1 MPTFD
6 FNFSITSKK
15 DSKPHGSYG
24 VIYKNANV
32 AYGTFA
38 KYGSNGAIYGI
49 KNKSTDKVYVGSTK
63 HIQRRLMK
71 HFNELYHNRH
81 ANKKL
86 QQDFNNYGFDDFEI
100 IIYESTNDDLLNKEV
115 NIQLSIGIENLYNE
129 KITGHYIDEEYR
141 KRLASVSKDSH
152 KTKEYREKMSKL
164 KTNKIGQFS
173 FTGELIKIWDSAIQ
187 VCEECG
193 YTRSVILCCC
203 NRSKPHAYGYNWRY
217 VDNEGNI
224 ILDGYAKA
232 RKNKIKI

>member
-1 MPTFD
+1 MPNFD
-6 FNFSITSKK
+6 FNFSNVSKK
-15 DSKPHGSYG
+15 DIRLHGDYG
-24 VIYKNANV
+24 KIYKNSNV
-32 AYGTFA
+32 AYGSFS
-38 KYGSNGAIYGI
+38 KYGSFGAIYGI
-49 KNKSTDKVYVGSTK
+49 KSKTTNKVYVGSTK
-63 HIQRRLMK
+63 NIQLRLGK

-86 QQDFNNYGFDDFEI
+86 QQDFNNYGFDDFDI
-100 IIYESTNDDLLNKEV
+100 IIYESTRNDLLNKEV

-129 KITGHYIDEEYR
+129 KITGHYVDEEYR

-173 FTGELIKIWDSAIQ
+173 FMGELIKIWDSAIQ

-193 YTRSVILCCC
+193 YTRSVILSCC
-203 NRSKPHAYGYNWRY
+203 NRNKPHAYGYNWRY
-217 VDNEGNI
+217 VDDEGNI

-232 RKNKIKI
+232 RKK